1 MGYFGHDPIHSI
13 LHDNEMHCN
22 IYISY
27 YHVFKMHTA
36 IGCVSECT
44 LWKFSVQASSL
55 NSAYITSSLLLR
67 YCAKITAN
75 LDVPPFYINAQA
87 SPHQLTCIPVH
98 NVARLQN
105 DVSHSTPIPTVYVF
119 QITPKHRK
127 RDLSKLRVIR
137 FASDYNLMQRV
148 R

>member
-1 MGYFGHDPIHSI
+1 MRFRVYSLEVQCSG
-13 LHDNEMHCN
+13 
-22 IYISY
+22 
-27 YHVFKMHTA
+27 
-36 IGCVSECT
+36 SESK
-44 LWKFSVQASSL
+44 L
-55 NSAYITSSLLLR
+55 SAYIISTLLLR
-67 YCAKITAN
+67 YCAEITAN

-105 DVSHSTPIPTVYVF
+105 DVSHATPTPTVYVF

-127 RDLSKLRVIR
+127 RDLFKLRVIR
-137 FASDYNLMQRV
+137 FASDYNLMQRL